1 MGFWDW
7 IAGYYL
13 AKRAENAVMR
23 PTVVAPEGY
32 TVVGMKPQ
40 GAYHW
45 TVRFRKNGSSVTDSF
60 TVSHITTGYSCG
72 GGWFEISW

>member
-13 AKRAENAVMR
+13 AKRAQNAVVR

-32 TVVGMKPQ
+32 TVVGMKPK
-40 GAYHW
+40 GAYEW
-45 TVRFRKNGSSVTDSF
+45 TIRYRKNGSSGTDSF
-60 TVSHITTGYSCG
+60 TVRHSTTGYSCG
-72 GGWFEISW
+72 GSWFEISW